1 MAGLMKDRLIAP
13 EIDRPDSRRLF
24 AQGASAFYIDAP
36 QTRQFVRSF
45 SGRGE
50 AADAFTIPM
59 KTPILKAGDTSRS
72 IQWGHLAVLF
82 KGPTATGQDSPG
94 VKWMRYL
101 MSDAAQT
108 SFPVAL
114 SALPATKAGRRAPA
128 VQNDPFFKAWA
139 EATGVPLM
147 NEIGIWSNAPELNT
161 ILSEEFQAAILGQK
175 APDQAIASMQSRME
189 ASMAKRG

>member
-1 MAGLMKDRLIAP
+1 
-13 EIDRPDSRRLF
+13 
-24 AQGASAFYIDAP
+24 
-36 QTRQFVRSF
+36 
-45 SGRGE
+45 
-50 AADAFTIPM
+50 
-59 KTPILKAGDTSRS
+59 
-72 IQWGHLAVLF
+72 
-82 KGPTATGQDSPG
+82 
-94 VKWMRYL
+94 